1 MGGRSGWL
9 TWLEPGRRIWEVW
22 VPSWKLIK
30 KVLLVV
36 GVSPGVSLEVGC
48 GTGRAGQMRL
58 GAWDVGHQATK

>member
-1 MGGRSGWL
+1 M
-9 TWLEPGRRIWEVW
+9 W

-36 GVSPGVSLEVGC
+36 GVGPGVSLEVGC

-58 GAWDVGHQATK
+58 GAWDAGHQATKQDG